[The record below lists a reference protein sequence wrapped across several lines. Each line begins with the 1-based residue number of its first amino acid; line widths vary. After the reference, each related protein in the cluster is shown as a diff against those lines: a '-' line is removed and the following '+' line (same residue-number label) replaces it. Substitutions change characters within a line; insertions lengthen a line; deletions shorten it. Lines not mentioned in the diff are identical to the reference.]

1 MLTWVW
7 TALAAS
13 WPVLDEILAI
23 SARYLSLKS
32 YGIWWRCRHLLS
44 INHSI
49 NNLDLYTI
57 KNFQQGTGR
66 VVSSIWYL
74 NVCV

>member
-23 SARYLSLKS
+23 SARYLLNFSLEEL
-32 YGIWWRCRHLLS
+32 RHMM
-44 INHSI
+44 
-49 NNLDLYTI
+49 TM
-57 KNFQQGTGR
+57 
-66 VVSSIWYL
+66 
-74 NVCV
+74 